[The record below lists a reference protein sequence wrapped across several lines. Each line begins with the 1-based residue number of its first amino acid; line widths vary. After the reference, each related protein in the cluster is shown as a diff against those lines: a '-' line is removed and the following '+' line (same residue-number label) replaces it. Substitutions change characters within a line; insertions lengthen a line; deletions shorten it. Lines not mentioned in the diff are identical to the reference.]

1 MVLVALLAVCCDA
14 PDTDSTSK
22 TDGAPADLVLR
33 GGKVATLDD
42 AHREAEALAIRG
54 HRIAVVG
61 TDAEIAELI
70 GPQTKVVELDGRLVV
85 PGFIEGHGHFMGLGD
100 ALSILDLT
108 AARSWDEIVARVGV
122 AARASKPG
130 EWIRGRG
137 WHQEKWDGPP
147 EPAVEGNP
155 VHASLSSVSPDNPV
169 LLEHASGHAAF
180 ANAKALE
187 LAGLDASS
195 HDPDGG
201 ELVRD
206 GSGQL
211 TGLLREAAQSRV
223 EAALD
228 LSRASR
234 SPEEVDR
241 ELRRL
246 VRLAGEE
253 ALRHGVTS
261 FQDAGSSFA
270 TIDFLRRLEAE
281 GALPIRL
288 YVMARPGSVDDERG
302 NADAGSSEA
311 DDALGRRLA
320 DYRTTAEPDDYLVVR
335 AIKRQIDGALGAHG
349 AWLLEPYTDLPRST
363 GLVLE
368 PVEDLRRW
376 AELAIEHGYQ
386 LAIHAI
392 GDRANRE
399 VLDVYEQAFAKHPE
413 VRDLRWRIEHAQH
426 LHPDDV
432 PRFARF
438 GVVASMQGVH
448 CTSDGPW
455 VPKRLGAE
463 RSRSGAYVWRSL
475 LDSGAVVSNGTD
487 VPVESIDP
495 LRSFAASVTRRMANG
510 EAFFP
515 EQRITRPEALRSY
528 TLSAAWAAFED
539 EIKGSIEPGK
549 LADVVVLSQDLLTVP
564 DEELSQVDVDLTIL
578 GGTIRY
584 DRSLDRDDQPPPEH
598 ASSGS
603 GS

>member
-1 MVLVALLAVCCDA
+1 VLAAFSACGRR
-14 PDTDSTSK
+14 
-22 TDGAPADLVLR
+22 DGGSEASRTGGGLADLVLR
-33 GGKVATLDD
+33 GGKIATVD
-42 AHREAEALAIRG
+42 AAHPEAEALAIRG
-54 HRIAVVG
+54 HQIAAVG
-61 TDAEIAELI
+61 TDAEIAQLI

-108 AARSWDEIVARVGV
+108 TAKSWDEIVARVGV

-137 WHQEKWDGPP
+137 WHQEKWERPP

-155 VHASLSSVSPDNPV
+155 VHHTLSAVSPQNPV
-169 LLEHASGHAAF
+169 LLEHASGHATF

-206 GSGQL
+206 ASGQL
-211 TGLLREAAQSRV
+211 TGLLREAAQGRV

-241 ELRRL
+241 DLRRL
-246 VRLAGEE
+246 VRLAADES
-253 ALRHGVTS
+253 LRHGVTS
-261 FQDAGSSFA
+261 FQDAGSSFE
-270 TIDFLRRLEAE
+270 TIDFLKRLEAE
-281 GALPIRL
+281 GALPLRL
-288 YVMARPGSVDDERG
+288 YVMVRPRSIEDERG
-302 NADAGSSEA
+302 EAEAGSRAA
-311 DDALGRRLA
+311 DQAMGRRLA
-320 DYRTTAEPDDYLVVR
+320 AYRTTAEPDDYLVVH

-386 LAIHAI
+386 LAVHAI

-399 VLDVYEQAFAKHPE
+399 VLDVYEQAFAQHPE
-413 VRDLRWRIEHAQH
+413 ASDRRWRIEHAQH

-432 PRFARF
+432 PRFARL

-455 VPKRLGAE
+455 VPKRLGVE
-463 RSRSGAYVWRSL
+463 RARSGAYLWRSL
-475 LDSGAVVSNGTD
+475 LDAGAVVSNGTD

-495 LRSFAASVTRRMANG
+495 LRSFEASVTRRMANG
-510 EAFFP
+510 EQFFP
-515 EQRITRPEALRSY
+515 EQRMTRPEALRSY
-528 TLSAAWAAFED
+528 TLSAAWVAFED
-539 EIKGSIEPGK
+539 EVKGSLVPGK
-549 LADVVVLSQDLLTVP
+549 LADVVVLSRDLLTVP
-564 DEELSQVDVDLTIL
+564 DQELSQVRVDLTIV

-584 DRSLDRDDQPPPEH
+584 DRATSGDQATSAEH
-598 ASSGS
+598 ATSGS